1 MRHIFACFVKD
12 WSPAIR
18 FVEYLNNRAQNL
30 QAHSRTSIALFCR
43 RLVADAHR
51 MELCFA
57 VAGMATDDARA
68 QRVAKF
74 NKKKVLESLRGRRI
88 KQNREGDVAEVTT
101 SN

>member
-1 MRHIFACFVKD
+1 
-12 WSPAIR
+12 
-18 FVEYLNNRAQNL
+18 
-30 QAHSRTSIALFCR
+30 
-43 RLVADAHR
+43 
-51 MELCFA
+51 MELYFA